1 MRRPVA
7 YQACRE
13 RTPLLTQIPP
23 SSPLQ
28 NFPTPATLPSPLAAP
43 LYVGSHASSWLRPST
58 WLAWALL
65 VDPPPPPYG
74 HGLSFS
80 GDAMPVTRADCSAG
94 VVSSHHDPAPS
105 VDPLALSLSLARS
118 LSLACP
124 HHPPTPCHLSP
135 PLALR
140 YVYTQSRILRARLE
154 YLEDTKGVKQ
164 NEFLTFDA
172 MRHVRQLRRW
182 VGGAGNHLLRLFPA
196 LPHPTHSAT
205 HVTMRVGD
213 ADWCLR
219 SDGWLLWVVAMGGCC
234 LGDADWCLQPDAVP
248 DAV

>member
-1 MRRPVA
+1 MRPVA

-118 LSLACP
+118 HSPVLTT
-124 HHPPTPCHLSP
+124 HP
-135 PLALR
+135 PLA
-140 YVYTQSRILRARLE
+140 TSRRRLLSGTCTPRAGSSEPGWSTWRTPRGSSRTSSSPSMRC
-154 YLEDTKGVKQ
+154 DTYG
-164 NEFLTFDA
+164 NFDVGLGG
-172 MRHVRQLRRW
+172 RGTISCVCFQLYPTPR
-182 VGGAGNHLLRLFPA
+182 A
-196 LPHPTHSAT
+196 LC
-205 HVTMRVGD
+205 D
-213 ADWCLR
+213 ALCHTRDHACW
-219 SDGWLLWVVAMGGCC
+219 GC
-234 LGDADWCLQPDAVP
+234 
-248 DAV
+248 